1 MFAFIVW
8 TIVGIINIFRFS
20 HGDKISAF
28 DFYQGIY
35 QTPDACVEM
44 MFALFTDIVLL
55 YLLSSSSVFSESK
68 ATSLRAPFSNGER
81 IPDSFNISVKNS
93 VP

>member
-28 DFYQGIY
+28 DYWMCY
-35 QTPDACVEM
+35 ACLM
-44 MFALFTDIVLL
+44 IMLFSYI
-55 YLLSSSSVFSESK
+55 
-68 ATSLRAPFSNGER
+68 
-81 IPDSFNISVKNS
+81 NI
-93 VP
+93 